1 MASFDYR
8 LNPLYAIKECSSCG
22 TLCTRDCGCS
32 KGSLEDKIL
41 VPVPDLSQRPLKIE
55 KICLDC
61 GDPVHG
67 LYCRQC
73 ALIRKTLEE
82 VFQDFQ
88 DTSKSSNDDTNFVN
102 QEPFVV
108 KQGPG
113 VNSSQSPPQINHNC
127 CYECGDSLDD
137 IFCQRCTCKS
147 CGKGAH
153 IGYNC
158 PPQIP
163 IISNPE
169 PCYNQNLNEI
179 LQNLQSSNNTGLFGI
194 SQQSG
199 VMNMMEFVFIIPICY
214 DDDDDEESSIP
225 LKDIIFELPP
235 CVAIIPDSP
244 KMNSLIMEDE
254 HLDTILETESD
265 ELIKSSVEDLVQIPS
280 ESEDSSE
287 GECDLPPYDDSS
299 KNHDLTFSNP
309 LFDINEDFTS
319 SDESFSEEDVLNE
332 NFKIFSNPLFDLD
345 EEITYTKVDQID
357 DEVLEN
363 TNSIPPG
370 INEINLDPKGDILF
384 LESLLY
390 DNTSPRP
397 PEEFNSENP
406 TESFSPSPIPVED
419 SDSLME
425 EINIFLDG
433 DDSILPGIESDDFDS
448 EDDDNST
455 SRPKFESFHVD
466 YPDLGDSTI
475 DVPEDIPIDVHN
487 ILPTHLALQLNF
499 NFIPSLND
507 LGSDL
512 DVSSPSGDSNKIY
525 DPGICI
531 EVESTR
537 FLSTLSPVIDT
548 LLSFSSENK
557 DKVFNHG
564 VLASKEKSPSPSSH
578 RGFNASKLFH
588 QKSPMLIHGDNT
600 PNLGDF
606 SDCDD
611 SRARGYVL
619 HSLELHILSF
629 ILEIQYPNLFD

>member
-22 TLCTRDCGCS
+22 NLHTKDCGCS

-41 VPVPDLSQRPLKIE
+41 VPIPDLSRRPLKIE

-88 DTSKSSNDDTNFVN
+88 DTSKSSDDDTNFVN

-137 IFCQRCTCKS
+137 IFCQRCTS
-147 CGKGAH
+147 LLH
-153 IGYNC
+153 
-158 PPQIP
+158 QI
-163 IISNPE
+163 
-169 PCYNQNLNEI
+169 LR
-179 LQNLQSSNNTGLFGI
+179 FMI
-194 SQQSG
+194 SQKIDLF
-199 VMNMMEFVFIIPICY
+199 MM
-214 DDDDDEESSIP
+214 S
-225 LKDIIFELPP
+225 
-235 CVAIIPDSP
+235 
-244 KMNSLIMEDE
+244 
-254 HLDTILETESD
+254 T
-265 ELIKSSVEDLVQIPS
+265 
-280 ESEDSSE
+280 
-287 GECDLPPYDDSS
+287 S
-299 KNHDLTFSNP
+299 KIT
-309 LFDINEDFTS
+309 LF
-319 SDESFSEEDVLNE
+319 
-332 NFKIFSNPLFDLD
+332 PH
-345 EEITYTKVDQID
+345 
-357 DEVLEN
+357 
-363 TNSIPPG
+363 SIPPG
-370 INEINLDPKGDILF
+370 IDDINLDPEGDILF

-390 DNTSPRP
+390 DNSSPRP
-397 PEEFNSENP
+397 PEEFNYENP

-425 EINIFLDG
+425 EIDIFLDG
-433 DDSILPGIESDDFDS
+433 DDSIPPGIESDDFDS

-455 SRPKFESFHVD
+455 SRPEFESFHVD
-466 YPDLGDSTI
+466 YPDSGNSTI
-475 DVPEDIPIDVHN
+475 DVVEDIPVDVPN
-487 ILPTHLALQLNF
+487 ILPTHPALLMDF
-499 NFIPSLND
+499 DFIPSNND
-507 LGSDL
+507 VGSDL
-512 DVSSPSGDSNKIY
+512 DDSSPSGDRNKIY

-564 VLASKEKSPSPSSH
+564 VLASKEKSSSSLSL
-578 RGFNASKLFH
+578 RGFKASKLFH
-588 QKSPMLIHGDNT
+588 QKSPMLILGRQTHSHSIWVTSSSFLSPFDIAQVWGDR
-600 PNLGDF
+600 
-606 SDCDD
+606 S
-611 SRARGYVL
+611 S
-619 HSLELHILSF
+619 
-629 ILEIQYPNLFD
+629 